1 MASSASSVQMQ
12 ATFTLESV
20 VDGKQRFSLENLY
33 IILPETIQCNQ
44 MEFSFK
50 QASETVST
58 PVKPIQTVI
67 PSAPVKEPSSAFSSV
82 DNNMPQRI
90 DSEPYLRANRK
101 LNLNP
106 TPATHNEI
114 TTEPLGLFHN
124 CAMKREVSITPNDK
138 YGQGIILR
146 TYCTSLDN
154 PLKLFQ
160 NCAMKREVFIT
171 PNDKYGQGIN
181 YNNFLKFRTYCT
193 SLDKPLNDQIN
204 DYLYSEYA
212 VPSISVPAE
221 REDWHRLC
229 LLRSL
234 FDKNRFQW
242 QHSYFA
248 LYKEW
253 SAKYDTPI
261 GSNRYK
267 KMMKFL
273 DENRS
278 SFTSF

>member
-1 MASSASSVQMQ
+1 MASSTSSVQMQ

-44 MEFSFK
+44 IEFSFK
-50 QASETVST
+50 QASEPVST
-58 PVKPIQTVI
+58 PVKPIQTAI
-67 PSAPVKEPSSAFSSV
+67 PSAPVKAPSSSFSSV
-82 DNNMPQRI
+82 DKKMPKLI
-90 DSEPYLRANRK
+90 DSEPYLSANRK

-106 TPATHNEI
+106 NPVTQNEI
-114 TTEPLGLFHN
+114 TT
-124 CAMKREVSITPNDK
+124 K
-138 YGQGIILR
+138 Q
-146 TYCTSLDN
+146 
-154 PLKLFQ
+154 LKLFQ
-160 NCAMKREVFIT
+160 HCAMKREVFIT

-193 SLDKPLNDQIN
+193 SLDKSLNDQIN

-212 VPSISVPAE
+212 APSLSVPAE

-253 SAKYDTPI
+253 SVKYGTPI

-273 DENRS
+273 DENHS
-278 SFTSF
+278 LFTSF